1 MGTMLKGVG
10 IMKLGVAFSG
20 GGVKG
25 AAHIGVLKALEENN
39 IKIDAVAGTSA
50 GSIVATLFA
59 MGYTPEEMINLFRYF
74 AKGMLKAN
82 PGDVV
87 SNVRNGKGL
96 RLDGALSSVNV
107 ELAMQEV
114 SKYKDLKYISELKM
128 PIAIPTVDINTSK
141 KYVFTNYSQEED
153 YYIKDMEIA
162 KAVRASCTYPGVYA
176 PFDYKNYRFVDG
188 GVLDNIPADEAKKLG
203 VDKVL
208 TIKFILNKN
217 SKPRGM
223 YNIAMKCVDTIFEG
237 LSREAIEMSDHIF
250 DIDVS
255 KSSAF
260 SIGKIDYCYEEGYK
274 YAISR
279 INEIRKMIKES

>member
-1 MGTMLKGVG
+1 
-10 IMKLGVAFSG
+10 MKLGVAFSG

>member
-1 MGTMLKGVG
+1 
-10 IMKLGVAFSG
+10 MKLGVAFSG

-50 GSIVATLFA
+50 GSIVASLFA
-59 MGYTPEEMINLFRYF
+59 MGYTPEEMIKLFRYF
-74 AKGMLKAN
+74 AKGMLRAN

-87 SNVRNGKGL
+87 TNVRNGKGL
-96 RLDGALSSVNV
+96 RLDGALSSANV

-114 SKYKDLKYISELKM
+114 SKYKNLKYISELKM

-141 KYVFTNYSQEED
+141 KYVFTNYNQEEN

-176 PFDYKNYRFVDG
+176 PFDYKDYRFVDG
-188 GVLDNIPADEAKKLG
+188 GVLDNIPADEVKKLG

-237 LSREAIEMSDHIF
+237 LSREAIEMSDYIF